1 MIWFGFE
8 HVDTIRAI
16 CFDAFGTVVEITDK
30 RRTFQGLI
38 SNIYTDIAIRAMTQ
52 PIDLRTALR
61 ALDPPPKEEE
71 IVSWEADI
79 AAECAS
85 IKLRPGIKTIWAT
98 LKRAQLKI
106 AVCSNLAAPYAMP
119 MFDALPDELDGLV
132 LSYRVGLM
140 KPHRE
145 IYSLVASQLRLKLSQ
160 ILFVGDRIEED
171 VLGPTAAGAPAMPIG
186 EFETFFGFAPSIFA
200 PPNIVELF
208 ERIGSVPKAG

>member
-1 MIWFGFE
+1 M
-8 HVDTIRAI
+8 DTIRAV
-16 CFDAFGTVVEITDK
+16 CFDAFGTVVEVTDK
-30 RRTFQGLI
+30 RRTFQGLFN
-38 SNIYTDIAIRAMTQ
+38 NIYTEIAIRAMTQ
-52 PIDLRTALR
+52 PIDLRTAVKFLN
-61 ALDPPPKEEE
+61 PPPKEEE
-71 IVSWEADI
+71 IVGWEADI

-85 IKLRPGIKTIWAT
+85 IKLRPGIKAVWAT

-140 KPHRE
+140 KPHKE
-145 IYSLVASQLRLKLSQ
+145 IYSLVASQLRLKLPQ

-171 VLGPTAAGAPAMPIG
+171 VIGPAAAGAPAMPIG

-208 ERIGSVPKAG
+208 ERIGAAKAKTG